1 MTTNTAPIFT
11 STIFNNKAIT
21 NFGSALSST
30 VATND
35 FSYSLLALA
44 DGDWMV
50 AGASNSNITLMR
62 YDNNGFLDNT
72 FGSNGKVLTDLS
84 NTDTSARALALTVDG
99 KLLVA
104 GYSDV
109 DGNSINDFTLLRYNP
124 DGGLDPTFNA
134 NTGRVSTAIN
144 NQDSKAYA
152 LNIIKDYLDQDKLL
166 VTGSSVNSSGS
177 LDFAL
182 VRYNLDGSVDESFG
196 SNGSVIL
203 KINQLYGVAN
213 SVIIQPDKKIV
224 VAGYSDTG
232 SATNFILARFDSE
245 GVIDTSFGAGND
257 GIVTQTNDASFASV
271 TEVCSTAIQADGK
284 LLVAGSSYKGTN
296 QGYDF
301 TLMRYDQFGVLD
313 PTFGTGGVVTTDFNS
328 STDIA
333 RSIIVQ
339 HDGKLVVA
347 GYSHN
352 GDLGYDAALARYTT
366 EGNLDTSFGNNGKV
380 LTDFGSANDYAY
392 ALTEATD
399 NTKLALTGWLENG
412 NTGYDS
418 VLAQYDISTGT
429 LMTGLTST
437 PKYIEDL
444 IPIKL
449 DSSVQLIDDYLT
461 SINNY
466 AGASVSLSRHNGANK
481 TDIFSFDST
490 GALFTFYD
498 NYLFTLEKIMFAD
511 ISILN
516 GTLTINFQD
525 NATQALVNDVLQ
537 HISYKNEVTPLP
549 KQIQIDWLATD
560 GNTGLQGTGLALSTL
575 YSNSVAL
582 ISVNDAPIG
591 QDKTLSTALNTPYTF
606 SLNDFGFTDPNDVPA
621 NALKNVI
628 ITSIP
633 AEGSLKYMGND
644 VVAGDILSAANIN
657 LKQLKYTP
665 SNAFSGE
672 TVLSFQLQ
680 DDGGIGDAA
689 INPGVDIDS
698 TERFLTIKVNSTN
711 HAPSGVVMLS
721 GNPFIGE
728 TLSVSHTLTDPDGLG
743 TVSYRWQANGNT
755 IVPNPHSTKYIL
767 TAKDIGK
774 VISVTAKYTDGTGAQ
789 ESVNS
794 LNTLLVAGVPISK
807 LANVSITGSDLITS
821 EKGDSAKLTV
831 KLSSAPLRDVVIRF
845 TSSDASECLIKT
857 PTLSFTPA
865 NWKIAQQLIIT
876 GNADTLKD
884 GDVSYVV
891 NAQINTIDVNYKNL
905 PIESIKLTNL
915 DILYVEPN
923 QYTGD
928 QNGNAKK
935 DSLIGSDMPDLL
947 KGLLLDDDLSGRKGN
962 DTLYGGSGDDVLFGE
977 QNNDV
982 LSGDEGN
989 DYLDGGS
996 NNDRLYGGTGN
1007 DTLLGGDGNDKL
1019 FGGLNDDSLEGGTGN
1034 DTLNGGAGEN
1044 TLSGGVGKDTLVC
1057 SEGSTVSSGGSGAD
1071 VFLFNGL
1078 LGQYICT
1085 INDFNSSED
1094 SIKLENKFF
1103 KSLMPKILSA
1113 DNFVSKIG
1121 ALAVDAND
1129 YIIYDTNTGKL
1140 SYDADGNATAIT
1152 PITIATLG
1160 TITTL
1165 GTTTHPDMNA
1175 NDFLII

>member
-1 MTTNTAPIFT
+1 MTTNTPPIFT

-21 NFGSALSST
+21 NFGSTLSST
-30 VATND
+30 AATND
-35 FSYSLLALA
+35 FSYSLLALT
-44 DGDWMV
+44 DGDWIV
-50 AGASNSNITLMR
+50 AGASNSNVALMR
-62 YDNNGFLDNT
+62 YDNNGFLVDT

-84 NTDTSARALALTVDG
+84 NSDTSARALALTADG

-104 GYSDV
+104 GYSDI

-134 NTGRVSTAIN
+134 NTGRVSTTIN

-166 VTGSSVNSSGS
+166 VTGATVNSAGG

-182 VRYNLDGSVDESFG
+182 VRYNLDGTVDESFG
-196 SNGSVIL
+196 TNGIVTL
-203 KINQLYGVAN
+203 RINQLYGVAN

-232 SATNFILARFDSE
+232 SASNFILARFDSE
-245 GVIDTSFGAGND
+245 GVLDTSFGAGND
-257 GIVTQTNDASFASV
+257 GIVTQTNDVSLDSV
-271 TEVCSTAIQADGK
+271 NEVCSTAIQADGK
-284 LLVAGSSYKGTN
+284 LLVAGSSYKGIN

-328 STDIA
+328 STDFA

-352 GDLGYDAALARYTT
+352 GNYGYDVALARYTT
-366 EGNLDTSFGNNGKV
+366 EGNLDISFGNAGKV

-412 NTGYDS
+412 SAGYDS
-418 VLAQYDISTGT
+418 VLAQYDLSTGK
-429 LMTGLTST
+429 LMAGLTST
-437 PKYIEDL
+437 PMYIEDSS
-444 IPIKL
+444 PIKL
-449 DSSVQLIDDYLT
+449 DSSVQLMDVYLN
-461 SINNY
+461 SMNNY
-466 AGASVSLSRHNGANK
+466 AGASVSLFRHNGANK

-498 NYLFTLEKIMFAD
+498 NYLFTLEKIMFASF
-511 ISILN
+511 SILN
-516 GTLTINFQD
+516 GTLTISFKD
-525 NATQALVNDVLQ
+525 NATEALVNDVLQ
-537 HISYKNEVTPLP
+537 HISYKNETTPLP
-549 KQIQIDWLATD
+549 EKIQIDWLASD
-560 GNTGLQGTGLALSTL
+560 GNTGLQGTGLALSAL
-575 YSNSVAL
+575 YSNSVSL
-582 ISVNDAPIG
+582 VSVNDAPIG
-591 QDKTLSTALNTPYTF
+591 QDKTLFTALNTPYTF
-606 SLNDFGFTDPNDVPA
+606 LLNDFGFTDPNDVPA
-621 NALKNVI
+621 NTLKNVI
-628 ITSIP
+628 INSLP
-633 AEGSLKYMGND
+633 AEGSLTYMGNA
-644 VVAGDILSAANIN
+644 VVAGDSLSAANIN
-657 LKQLKYTP
+657 LKQLKYIP
-665 SNAFSGE
+665 SNGFSE
-672 TVLSFQLQ
+672 KISLSFQVQ
-680 DDGGIGDAA
+680 DDGGVGDAV

-698 TERFLTIKVNSTN
+698 TERFLTINVNATN
-711 HAPSGVVMLS
+711 HAPSGVVVLS

-728 TLSVSHTLTDPDGLG
+728 TLSVTNTLTDPDGLG
-743 TVSYRWQANGNT
+743 AISYRWQANGNT
-755 IVPNPHSTKYIL
+755 IVTNVRSNKYIL
-767 TAKDIGK
+767 TANDVGK
-774 VISVTAKYTDGTGAQ
+774 AISVIAKYTDGSGIQ

-794 LNTLLVAGVPISK
+794 LNTLLVAGVPLSK
-807 LANVSITGSDLITS
+807 LADVSITGSDLITS

-845 TSSDASECLIKT
+845 TSSDATECIIKT

-915 DILYVEPN
+915 DMPYVQPN
-923 QYTGD
+923 QYMGD
-928 QNGNAKK
+928 QNGSAKN
-935 DSLIGSDMPDLL
+935 DILIGSDIADLL
-947 KGLLLDDDLSGRKGN
+947 KGLLLNDDLSGGKGN
-962 DTLYGGSGDDVLFGE
+962 DTLYGGNGDDVLFGE

-996 NNDRLYGGTGN
+996 NNDRLYGDTGN

-1019 FGGLNDDSLEGGTGN
+1019 FAGLHDDSLDGGAGN
-1034 DTLNGGAGEN
+1034 DNLNGGAGEN

-1057 SEGSTVSSGGSGAD
+1057 SEGNTVSSGGSGAD
-1071 VFLFNGL
+1071 IFLFNGP

-1103 KSLMPKILSA
+1103 KSLMPKMLST
-1113 DNFVSKIG
+1113 DNFVNKMG
-1121 ALAVDAND
+1121 ALALDAND

-1140 SYDADGNATAIT
+1140 SYDADGNATTIA

-1160 TITTL
+1160 I
-1165 GTTTHPDMNA
+1165 TTHPDINA
-1175 NDFLII
+1175 NDFLIS